1 MSEPVLLVGV
11 ATSRPLAVWQARCV
25 EQLAAVPGVRITRW
39 LEKTPSRV
47 DPPPAPTGPRSVGT
61 VPEALTGL
69 APMNGDLAGLDSAMG
84 DQRQRRVALAHPAP
98 GGTAAGRSQPGG
110 TGAHDPARSGTES
123 GEAEPSDT
131 VDVLLD
137 LTAPGVDVPT
147 WAREVWRFGYGR
159 ALTCEAARVAI
170 LDYTRSARMTRAAL
184 IREGDGAV
192 IREGWLQT
200 LTWWRGELLDQLLVD
215 IASWPATAA
224 LEWIRPTAD
233 VDAGHSRD
241 GPTPERRTL
250 ATLRDRLPMPVL
262 LVGAVGR
269 GMIETAISV
278 LRQPDWNIGIIDA
291 PIERLLSAGAR
302 PRITWLPSRPGH
314 YAADPFAV
322 ERDGVLHVLF
332 EDYDQA
338 VGIGSIMHLSIAAD
352 GCVSVPEIAIETG
365 VHTSY
370 PFLLEHDGSIFMLP
384 ETAAAGELVLYEAE
398 DFPRRWRR
406 VATLLPGIPA
416 VDASVVRHEGR
427 WWMFATR
434 SDHGDNHNLFVWHAP
449 ELLGPWTPH
458 PANPVKTDI
467 QSSRPGGTPFVVDG
481 TLYRPAQDG
490 SRIYGGRVVINRVD
504 VLTGRAFREQP
515 VASQAPQPGSR
526 YPDGLHTLSGAGQRT
541 LVDGNAMHLVRD
553 ALPRM
558 LRRELRFRSRRP
570 TPDGGGR

>member
-25 EQLAAVPGVRITRW
+25 EQLASVPGVRITRW
-39 LEKTPSRV
+39 LERAHSRV

-61 VPEALTGL
+61 VPEALIGL
-69 APMNGDLAGLDSAMG
+69 APMKGDLAGLDSATG
-84 DQRQRRVALAHPAP
+84 DQRQLPGALAHPAP
-98 GGTAAGRSQPGG
+98 VGTAAGRSQPGG
-110 TGAHDPARSGTES
+110 TGAHDPGRSGTEP
-123 GEAEPSDT
+123 GQAEPSNT

-147 WAREVWRFGYGR
+147 WAREVWRFGYGP
-159 ALTCEAARVAI
+159 ALACEAARVAI

-192 IREGWLQT
+192 IREGRLQT
-200 LTWWRGELLDQLLVD
+200 LTWWRGELLDHLLIDV
-215 IASWPATAA
+215 ASWPATAA
-224 LEWIRPTAD
+224 LERIHPTAD
-233 VDAGHSRD
+233 VDTAHSRD
-241 GPTPERRTL
+241 GTTPKRRTL

-269 GMIETAISV
+269 GMIETAISL
-278 LRQPDWNIGIIDA
+278 LRQPDWNIGIINA
-291 PIERLLSAGAR
+291 PIERLLSVGAR
-302 PRITWLPSRPGH
+302 PSITWLPSRPGH
-314 YAADPFAV
+314 YASDPFAV

-338 VGIGSIMHLSIAAD
+338 VGVGSIMHLSIAAD
-352 GCVSVPEIAIETG
+352 GRVSDPEIAIETG

-370 PFLLEHDGSIFMLP
+370 PFLLEHGGSIFMLP
-384 ETAAAGELVLYEAE
+384 ETAAAGELVLWQAE
-398 DFPRRWRR
+398 HFPSRWRR

-416 VDASVVRHEGR
+416 VDASVVRYEGR

-434 SDHGDNHNLFVWHAP
+434 SDQGDNHNLFVWHAP

-458 PANPVKTDI
+458 LANPVKTDI
-467 QSSRPGGTPFVVDG
+467 RSSRPGGTPFVVDG

-490 SRIYGGRVVINRVD
+490 SRLYGGRVVVNRVE
-504 VLTGRAFREQP
+504 VLTGRTFREQP
-515 VASQAPQPGSR
+515 VASQGPQPGSP
-526 YPDGLHTLSGAGQRT
+526 YPDGLHTLSAAGHRT

-553 ALPRM
+553 ALPRT
-558 LRRELRFRSRRP
+558 LGRELRLPSRRP
-570 TPDGGGR
+570 APGGGGR